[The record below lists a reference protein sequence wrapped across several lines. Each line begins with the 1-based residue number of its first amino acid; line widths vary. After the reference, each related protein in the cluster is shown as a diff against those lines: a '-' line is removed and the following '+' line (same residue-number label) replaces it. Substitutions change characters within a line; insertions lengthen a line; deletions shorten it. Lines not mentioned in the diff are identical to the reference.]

1 VARSSQRAFQTLF
14 RAVDIDD
21 AEKNPEVSE
30 DVQLVYVADDLRQ
43 ANYIQGGTGAAQSA
57 VVAENAIISLECRV
71 RRGLEVRQI
80 AMNILIPA
88 FGTTLHVWTSGV
100 QPAITEPPST
110 NLTALRTTGL
120 QGLPAA
126 PLSIV
131 TSGTIPTGGIALG
144 AFRYLD
150 ASGFTAPFF
159 INEGQHFNVA
169 FDAVNTAVNWGIRWR
184 ELRLFGG

>member
-1 VARSSQRAFQTLF
+1 VGRKSLRNWTTLF
-14 RAVDIDD
+14 RAADVDDEGAGPD
-21 AEKNPEVSE
+21 VSE
-30 DVQLVYVADDLRQ
+30 DVQLVYIADDLRQ
-43 ANYIQGGTGAAQSA
+43 ANYIQGGTGASQSA
-57 VVAENAIISLECRV
+57 VVGENAILSLLCRV
-71 RRGLEVRQI
+71 RRGVEVRQI

-88 FGTTLHVWTSGV
+88 FGTILHVWTSGV

-150 ASGFTAPFF
+150 ASGFTPPFF

-169 FDAVNTAVNWGIRWR
+169 FDTVNTAVNWGIRWR